1 MIQSPFM
8 RRLMGVLA
16 TLRRLKGRSAGEL
29 RVRGAQALSARAERL
44 GLDGRARLPSDKAL
58 FSLMGKAGFDQAH
71 LTPQSLLDHFRTRTR
86 PRFFASFDDKERTI
100 ETLRERVGARASE
113 IVIEKA
119 ERIIEGRFDLLGHR
133 ELHFGQPPDWHLEP
147 VAGLRTPRLHWS
159 RIEYLDAGVAGDKK
173 IVWELN
179 RHQYFATLGRAYWQT
194 RDERYA
200 EVFAS
205 HLESWMDENP
215 PKLGINWSSSLEVSF
230 RAISWLWAFN
240 FFKDSPHLRP
250 ALFMR
255 ALKYLYL
262 HGRHLETY
270 LSTYFS
276 PNTHL
281 TGEALGLYYLGML
294 LPEFERAARWRETG
308 LKVLDSALDFQ
319 MRSDGVY
326 FEQASYYHRY
336 TTDFYTHLYLL
347 SKINEQ
353 PLESKFVDKLSALL
367 DHLMYL
373 TMPDG
378 TTPLFGDDDGGRLVM
393 LDERPMNDF
402 RSTLATA
409 AALFQRS
416 DYKYVAEEGT
426 EETLWLL
433 GPVGLKAFDDLKA
446 EPPADESRAFRESGY
461 FVMRDGWT
469 KTSNYLLVDCGPHG
483 TANCGHAHADALSI
497 ELAAKGRT
505 LLVDPGTYT
514 YTGSAEMRDLF
525 RSSLA
530 HNTLVVDGESSSIP
544 AGPFQWKHVARTTLR
559 AWHSHAAFDY
569 FEGAH
574 DGYERLPQPATHTR
588 SLLFLKDRYWIMR
601 DRASAQGAHQYDLR
615 FHFSADATPFADE
628 TGNTG
633 AVRESWNE
641 KSGLEIFAFG
651 GGGWTIDEGW
661 VSSCYG
667 EREAAPVYNFSATVE
682 GEQEFFTFLI
692 PREAKAAKS
701 AKTVVQERDA
711 VRGRLF
717 ELELAGWRDCLL
729 AGDGS
734 LIETERFRSDF
745 KLAWVRF
752 AEDGAR
758 VEELLLIGGSRF
770 LLDGLA
776 IFDSARPT
784 GYIFARRAGEELLLE
799 TDEKEVSR
807 LPLPDGEASNSR
819 VYSF

>member
-1 MIQSPFM
+1 MNQSTI
-8 RRLMGVLA
+8 LMKVSA
-16 TLRRLKGRSAGEL
+16 TLKRLKGRSVKEL
-29 RVRGAQALSARAERL
+29 RVRGAQALSAYAERL

-58 FSLMGKAGFDQAH
+58 FSLMDMARFRHAQ
-71 LTPQSLLDHFRTRTR
+71 LTPESLLDHFRTRTS
-86 PRFFASFDDKERTI
+86 PRFFASFADKERTT
-100 ETLRERVGARASE
+100 ETLREVSGERGRE

-133 ELHFGQPPDWHLEP
+133 DLHFGQPPDWHLEP
-147 VAGLRTPRLHWS
+147 VAGLRSPRLHWS
-159 RIEYLDAGVAGDKK
+159 RIEYLNAGVAGDKK
-173 IVWELN
+173 IIWELN

-194 RDERYA
+194 GDERYA
-200 EVFAS
+200 ASFVS

-215 PKLGINWSSSLEVSF
+215 PKYGINWSSSLEVSF
-230 RAISWLWAFN
+230 RAISWLWAFH
-240 FFKDSPHLRP
+240 FFKDSPALSP

-294 LPEFERAARWRETG
+294 LPEFRRAARWRETG
-308 LKVLDSALDFQ
+308 LKVLSSALDFQ
-319 MRSDGVY
+319 VRSDGVY

-347 SKINEQ
+347 SKINGQ
-353 PLESKFVDKLSALL
+353 PLEAKIINNLSALL
-367 DHLMYL
+367 DHMMYL

-378 TTPLFGDDDGGRLVM
+378 TTPLFGDDDGGRLAQ
-393 LDERPMNDF
+393 LDERSMNDF
-402 RSTLATA
+402 RSTLSTA
-409 AALFQRS
+409 AALFERS
-416 DYKYVAEEGT
+416 DYKYVAEEAS

-433 GPVGLKAFDDLKA
+433 GPVGLKAFDELKA

-469 KTSNYLLVDCGPHG
+469 KTSNYLLVDCGLHG
-483 TANCGHAHADALSI
+483 AANCGHAHADALSI

-514 YTGSAEMRDLF
+514 YTGSVELRDLF
-525 RSSLA
+525 RSSMA
-530 HNTLVVDGESSSIP
+530 HNTLSVDGESSSVP
-544 AGPFQWKHVARTTLR
+544 AGPFHWQHIARTKLI
-559 AWHSHAAFDY
+559 AWHTHAAFDY

-574 DGYERLPQPATHTR
+574 DGYERLPQPVSHTR

-601 DRASAQGAHQYDLR
+601 DHLSAQGAHQYDLR
-615 FHFSADATPFADE
+615 FHFSADASPFADDE
-628 TGNTG
+628 GRTG
-633 AVRESWNE
+633 AVRERWSE

-651 GGGWTIDEGW
+651 DGVWTAGEGW

-667 EREAAPVYNFSATVE
+667 ERTPAPVYSFSATAE

-692 PREAKAAKS
+692 PREATAAKS

-711 VRGRLF
+711 RRGRLF
-717 ELELAGWRDCLL
+717 ELEQAGWRDCLL

-734 LIETERFRSDF
+734 FVETERFRSDF
-745 KLAWVRF
+745 KLAWARF
-752 AEDGAR
+752 TEDGAR

-770 LLDGLA
+770 FLDGLA
-776 IFDSARPT
+776 IFDSAHPA
-784 GYIFARRAGEELLLE
+784 GYVFGRREGDELRLE
-799 TDEKEVSR
+799 TDGKEVSR
-807 LPLPDGEASNSR
+807 LPLPDAVASKNR

>member
-1 MIQSPFM
+1 
-8 RRLMGVLA
+8 
-16 TLRRLKGRSAGEL
+16 
-29 RVRGAQALSARAERL
+29 
-44 GLDGRARLPSDKAL
+44 
-58 FSLMGKAGFDQAH
+58 
-71 LTPQSLLDHFRTRTR
+71 
-86 PRFFASFDDKERTI
+86 
-100 ETLRERVGARASE
+100 
-113 IVIEKA
+113 
-119 ERIIEGRFDLLGHR
+119 
-133 ELHFGQPPDWHLEP
+133 
-147 VAGLRTPRLHWS
+147 
-159 RIEYLDAGVAGDKK
+159 
-173 IVWELN
+173 
-179 RHQYFATLGRAYWQT
+179 
-194 RDERYA
+194 
-200 EVFAS
+200 
-205 HLESWMDENP
+205 
-215 PKLGINWSSSLEVSF
+215 
-230 RAISWLWAFN
+230 
-240 FFKDSPHLRP
+240 
-250 ALFMR
+250 MR

-281 TGEALGLYYLGML
+281 TGEALGLYYLGTL
-294 LPEFERAARWRETG
+294 LPEFRRAARWRETG
-308 LKVLDSALDFQ
+308 LKVLASALDFQ
-319 MRSDGVY
+319 VRADGVY

-347 SKINEQ
+347 SNINGQPVDAKIAN
-353 PLESKFVDKLSALL
+353 KLAALL

-393 LDERPMNDF
+393 LDERPVNDF

-409 AALFQRS
+409 AAIFKRS
-416 DYKYVAEEGT
+416 DYKYVAEEVS

-433 GPVGLKAFDDLKA
+433 GPVGLKAFDELKA

-483 TANCGHAHADALSI
+483 AANCGHAHADALSI

-525 RSSLA
+525 RSSMA
-530 HNTLVVDGESSSIP
+530 HNTLSVDNESSSVP
-544 AGPFQWKHVARTTLR
+544 AGPFHWQHIARTNLR
-559 AWHSHAAFDY
+559 AWHTHAAFDY
-569 FEGAH
+569 FEGLH

-588 SLLFLKDRYWIMR
+588 SILFLKDRYWIMR
-601 DRASAQGAHQYDLR
+601 DRVSGQGAHQYDLR
-615 FHFSADATPFADE
+615 FHFSEDAVPFVDE
-628 TGNTG
+628 TDKTG

-641 KSGLEIFAFG
+641 RSGLEIFAFG
-651 GGGWTIDEGW
+651 DGGWTVEEGW
-661 VSSCYG
+661 ISSRYG
-667 EREAAPVYNFSATVE
+667 ERKAAPVYDFSATTE
-682 GEQEFFTFLI
+682 GEHEFFTFLI
-692 PREAKAAKS
+692 PREAKTAKS
-701 AKTVVQERDA
+701 AKTVAQESNA
-711 VRGRLF
+711 TGGRLF
-717 ELELAGWRDCLL
+717 ELEQAGWRDALL

-745 KLAWVRF
+745 KLAWARF

-770 LLDGLA
+770 FLDGLA

-784 GYIFARRAGEELLLE
+784 GYVYARRAGDELLLE
-799 TDEKEVSR
+799 TDAKETSR
-807 LPLPDGEASNSR
+807 LPLPDAMASKSR

>member
-1 MIQSPFM
+1 MNQSTI
-8 RRLMGVLA
+8 LMKVLA
-16 TLRRLKGRSAGEL
+16 TLRRLKGRSAREL
-29 RVRGAQALSARAERL
+29 RVRGAQALSAYAERR
-44 GLDGRARLPSDKAL
+44 GLDGRAQLPSDKAL
-58 FSLMGKAGFDQAH
+58 FSLMDKAKFDQSQQ
-71 LTPQSLLDHFRTRTR
+71 TPEALLDHFRTRTVA
-86 PRFFASFDDKERTI
+86 RFFAAFDDKERT
-100 ETLRERVGARASE
+100 TDALRERMGARDRE
-113 IVIEKA
+113 RVIEKA

-133 ELHFGQPPDWHLEP
+133 DLHFGQPPDWHLEP
-147 VAGLRTPRLHWS
+147 VAGLQTPRLHWS

-215 PKLGINWSSSLEVSF
+215 PKFGINWSSSLEVSF
-230 RAISWLWAFN
+230 RAISWLWAFH
-240 FFKDSPHLRP
+240 FFKDSPGLSP
-250 ALFMR
+250 ALYLR

-262 HGRHLETY
+262 HARHLETY

-294 LPEFERAARWRETG
+294 LPEFRRAARWRETG
-308 LKVLDSALDFQ
+308 LKVLYSALDFQ
-319 MRSDGVY
+319 VRPDGVY

-336 TTDFYTHLYLL
+336 TTAFYTHLYLL
-347 SKINEQ
+347 SKNNGQ
-353 PLESKFVDKLSALL
+353 PVEAKLLDKLSALL

-373 TMPDG
+373 TRPDG

-393 LDERPMNDF
+393 LDERPINDF

-409 AALFQRS
+409 AALFNRT
-416 DYKYVAEEGT
+416 DYKYVAEEAT

-433 GPVGLKAFDDLKA
+433 GPVGLKAFDELKA
-446 EPPADESRAFRESGY
+446 EPPMDESRAFRESGY

-483 TANCGHAHADALSI
+483 AANCGHAHADALAI

-514 YTGSAEMRDLF
+514 YTGSAELRDLF
-525 RSSLA
+525 RSSMA
-530 HNTLVVDGESSSIP
+530 HNTLSVDGESSSVP
-544 AGPFQWKHVARTTLR
+544 DGPFHWKHIARATQS
-559 AWHSHAAFDY
+559 AWHSHASFDY

-574 DGYERLPQPATHTR
+574 DGYERLPQPVSHTR

-601 DRASAQGAHQYDLR
+601 DRLSTQGAHQYDLR

-628 TGNTG
+628 EGETG
-633 AVRESWNE
+633 AVRESWSE

-651 GGGWTIDEGW
+651 DGRWTAGEGW
-661 VSSCYG
+661 VSAGYG
-667 EREAAPVYNFSATVE
+667 ERQPAPVYNFSAMAE

-701 AKTVVQERDA
+701 AKTVVRESSA
-711 VRGRLF
+711 TGGRLF
-717 ELELAGWRDCLL
+717 ELERAGWCDRLL

-745 KLAWVRF
+745 HLAWARF
-752 AEDGAR
+752 APDGGQL
-758 VEELLLIGGSRF
+758 EELLLIGGRRF
-770 LLDGLA
+770 FLDGRA
-776 IFDSARPT
+776 IFESAQPK
-784 GYIFARRAGEELLLE
+784 GYVFARRVGDELLLE
-799 TDEKEVSR
+799 TDAKETSR
-807 LPLPDGEASNSR
+807 LLLPDGEARGSR

>member
-1 MIQSPFM
+1 MK
-8 RRLMGVLA
+8 VLA
-16 TLRRLKGRSAGEL
+16 TLRRLKGRSAREL

-44 GLDGRARLPSDKAL
+44 GLDGRAQLPSDKAL
-58 FSLMGKAGFDQAH
+58 FSLMDTASFNHTQ
-71 LTPQSLLDHFRTRTR
+71 LTPQFLLDHFRTRTR
-86 PRFFASFDDKERTI
+86 PRFFAAFDDKERTT
-100 ETLRERVGARASE
+100 EALRERVGESGRE

-133 ELHFGQPPDWHLEP
+133 DLHFGQPPDWHLEP
-147 VAGLRTPRLHWS
+147 VARLRSPRLHWS
-159 RIEYLDAGVAGDKK
+159 RIEYLDSGVAGDKK
-173 IVWELN
+173 IIWELN
-179 RHQYFATLGRAYWQT
+179 RQQYFATLGRAYWQT

-200 EVFAS
+200 EGFAS

-215 PKLGINWSSSLEVSF
+215 PKQGINWSSSLEVSF
-230 RAISWLWAFN
+230 RAISWLWAFH
-240 FFKDSPHLRP
+240 FFKDSPSLQP

-281 TGEALGLYYLGML
+281 TGEALGLYYLGTL
-294 LPEFERAARWRETG
+294 LPEFRRAHRWRETG

-319 MRSDGVY
+319 VRSDGAY

-347 SKINEQ
+347 SKINGQ
-353 PLESKFVDKLSALL
+353 PLEAKIANKLSALS

-409 AALFQRS
+409 AALFNRS
-416 DYKYVAEEGT
+416 DYKYVAEEAS

-433 GPVGLKAFDDLKA
+433 GPVGLKAFDELKA
-446 EPPADESRAFRESGY
+446 EPPADESHAFRESGY

-483 TANCGHAHADALSI
+483 AANCGHAHADALSI

-525 RSSLA
+525 RSSMA
-530 HNTLVVDGESSSIP
+530 HNTLCVDGESSSVP
-544 AGPFQWKHVARTTLR
+544 AGPFHWQRIACTKLI
-559 AWHSHAAFDY
+559 AWHTHAAFDY

-574 DGYERLPQPATHTR
+574 DGYERLPQPLTHTR
-588 SLLFLKDRYWIMR
+588 SLLFLKGRYFVMR
-601 DRASAQGAHQYDLR
+601 DHLSTQGTHQYDLR

-628 TGNTG
+628 AGKTG
-633 AVRESWNE
+633 ALRESWNE

-651 GGGWTIDEGW
+651 CGGWTIGEGW
-661 VSSCYG
+661 ISSCYG
-667 EREAAPVYNFSATVE
+667 ERKPAPVYNFSATAE

-692 PREAKAAKS
+692 PHEAKASKS
-701 AKTVVQERDA
+701 ARTIVQERVA
-711 VRGRLF
+711 TGGRLF
-717 ELELAGWRDCLL
+717 ELEQMGWRDALL

-745 KLAWVRF
+745 KLAWARF
-752 AEDGAR
+752 TEDGAR
-758 VEELLLIGGSRF
+758 VEELLLIGGSKF
-770 LLDGLA
+770 FLDGLA
-776 IFDSARPT
+776 IFDSPLPA
-784 GYIFARRAGEELLLE
+784 GYVFARRAGEELLLE
-799 TDEKEVSR
+799 TDGKEVSR